1 MSSFFQEPTNT
12 EGVNQIIDNGDGQGN
27 NAKAWLNTRDNSSR
41 PRFNLWLVG
50 ADAVA
55 WLAGAGV
62 LARVALLI
70 QRGLELSL
78 FPEVPAVLF
87 LLTCATVIFYSV
99 YRMRPSDR
107 FYRLVL
113 FTFGILLAIL

>member
-1 MSSFFQEPTNT
+1 MSFFQEPTNT
-12 EGVNQIIDNGDGQGN
+12 EGVNQIIDSGDGQGK
-27 NAKAWLNTRDNSSR
+27 NAKAWLNTKDNSSK
-41 PRFNLWLVG
+41 PRFSVWCVG

-62 LARVALLI
+62 LARLTLLI
-70 QRGLELSL
+70 QKALELSL
-78 FPEVPAVLF
+78 LPEVSAILF
-87 LLTCATVIFYSV
+87 LLICSSVLFYCV

-113 FTFGILLAIL
+113 FTFGILIAVL